1 MMDFFKYQEMKNRE
15 FRSRN
20 GFNPFEK
27 TGICGGRHSSKK
39 KKSHNVFSEDDPIN
53 FDYEI

>member
-1 MMDFFKYQEMKNRE
+1 MIDFFKYQEMKNRE

-27 TGICGGRHSSKK
+27 TGICGGRHPSKK
-39 KKSHNVFSEDDPIN
+39 KKSYNVFSEDDPIN